1 MYTLDQ
7 VRCFVAVAEHLHFG
21 RAAVELNMTQPPLSR
36 QIQKLERSVGAELLD
51 RRGRSIELT
60 AAGRL
65 FLTESRKLLGL
76 ADRAPE
82 GARRVA
88 SGRQGLVRLG
98 FTAAAG
104 FGSLGHLLGTVK
116 EELPDLDIDLVEMVT
131 AEQIQALDEERID
144 LALGRLHTPLP
155 HLESR
160 LLLKEKLLLA
170 VPTTSDLALLRRK
183 IRKSDIRGQ
192 PIIMHSATKAR
203 YFYDIIVGNFNIDPG
218 QVRYSLGQIMTMVN
232 LVAGGH
238 GVAFVPESAERT
250 RLPGVSY
257 LTFSDFHE
265 DIVRLHA
272 LWRSDSSNPALA
284 PFLAALQEL

>member
-21 RAAVELNMTQPPLSR
+21 RAAFELNMTQPPLSR
-36 QIQKLERSVGAELLD
+36 QIQKLERHVGAELLD
-51 RRGRSIELT
+51 RRGRNVELT

-76 ADRAPE
+76 AERAPE

-88 SGRQGLVRLG
+88 SGRKGLVRMG

-104 FGSLGHLLGTVK
+104 FGPLSGLLSTVK
-116 EELPDLDIDLVEMVT
+116 AELPDLDIDLVEMVT
-131 AEQIQALDEERID
+131 AEQLQALDEERID

-160 LLLKEKLLLA
+160 LLLKERLLLA
-170 VPTTSDLALLRRK
+170 VPADSDLAQLDRELT
-183 IRKSDIRGQ
+183 KSDIRGQ
-192 PIIMHSATKAR
+192 SVIMHSATKAR
-203 YFYDIIVGNFNIDPG
+203 YFYDIIVGNFEIEPSR
-218 QVRYSLGQIMTMVN
+218 VKYSLGQIMTMVS

-238 GVAFVPESAERT
+238 GVAFVPESAEAGRV
-250 RLPGVSY
+250 PGVEY
-257 LTFSDFHE
+257 LRFSDFDADVVH
-265 DIVRLHA
+265 LHA
-272 LWRSDSSNPALA
+272 LWRPDSSNPALA
-284 PFLAALQEL
+284 AFVSALS

>member
-36 QIQKLERSVGAELLD
+36 QIQKLERFVGTELLD

-76 ADRAPE
+76 AERAPE
-82 GARRVA
+82 GARQVA
-88 SGRQGLVRLG
+88 SGRRGLVRVG

-104 FGSLGHLLGTVK
+104 FGSLSDLLSAVK
-116 EELPDLDIDLVEMVT
+116 SDLPDLDIDLVEMVT
-131 AEQIQALDEERID
+131 AEQLQALDEERID
-144 LALGRLHTPLP
+144 IALGRLHTPLP

-160 LLLKEKLLLA
+160 LLLKETLLLA
-170 VPTTSDLALLRRK
+170 VPVDSDLARLGRELVR
-183 IRKSDIRGQ
+183 SDIRGR

-203 YFYDIIVGNFNIDPG
+203 YFYDIIVGNFQIDPG
-218 QVRYSLGQIMTMVN
+218 QIRYSLGQIMTMVS

-238 GVAFVPESAERT
+238 GIAFVPESAERS
-250 RLPGVSY
+250 RIPGVKY
-257 LTFSDFHE
+257 LRFSDFQDE
-265 DIVRLHA
+265 IIQLHA
-272 LWRSDSSNPALA
+272 LWRPETSNPALA
-284 PFLAALQEL
+284 PVLAALP

>member
-36 QIQKLERSVGAELLD
+36 QIQKLERHVGAELLD
-51 RRGRSIELT
+51 RRGRSVELT

-76 ADRAPE
+76 AERAPE

-88 SGRQGLVRLG
+88 SGRRGLVRLG

-104 FGSLGHLLGTVK
+104 FGPLSRLLSTVK
-116 EELPDLDIDLVEMVT
+116 DDLPDLDIDLVEMVT
-131 AEQIQALDEERID
+131 AEQLQALDEERID
-144 LALGRLHTPLP
+144 VALGRLHTPLP
-155 HLESR
+155 HLQSQ
-160 LLLKEKLLLA
+160 LLLTERLLLA
-170 VPTTSDLALLRRK
+170 VPADSELARLDRELVR
-183 IRKSDIRGQ
+183 SDIRGQ

-203 YFYDIIVGNFNIDPG
+203 YFYDIIVGNFEIDPS
-218 QVRYSLGQIMTMVN
+218 QVRHSLGQIMTMVS

-238 GVAFVPESAERT
+238 GIAFVPESAERS
-250 RLPGVSY
+250 RIPGVTY
-257 LTFSDFHE
+257 LSFSDFRE
-265 DIVRLHA
+265 DVVRLHA
-272 LWRSDSSNPALA
+272 LWRPDSSNPALA
-284 PFLAALQEL
+284 AFLSTLR